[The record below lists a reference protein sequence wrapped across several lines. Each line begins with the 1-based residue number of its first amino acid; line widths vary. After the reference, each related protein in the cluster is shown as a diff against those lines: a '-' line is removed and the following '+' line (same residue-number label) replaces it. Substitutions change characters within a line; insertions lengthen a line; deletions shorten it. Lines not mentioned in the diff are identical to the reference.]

1 MVCDIEQSHRNLQ
14 LQKRFDTSLHF
25 DASHAG
31 EAALLYWTKFSL
43 ADLMV
48 VCVCVCVCVCSL
60 ACLGIRVNQSSASSI
75 RSEINQSSLL
85 IQA

>member
-43 ADLMV
+43 AYLMV
-48 VCVCVCVCVCSL
+48 VCVCAVWLVLGSEWIKVLL
-60 ACLGIRVNQSSASSI
+60 AASAQKST
-75 RSEINQSSLL
+75 R
-85 IQA
+85 AAY